1 MDRRLS
7 HLIAAAVILCAVARC
22 GTLPN
27 GRTWGQD
34 AIYPVDLGG
43 ITHAAYDALV
53 DPQTW
58 LPLAGAVTVAPFDR
72 KVSYWASEH
81 TPVFGSHD
89 AASAADTTLRVTDRG

>member
-1 MDRRLS
+1 MDRRLNP
-7 HLIAAAVILCAVARC
+7 LIAVAVIFCAVTRC

-43 ITHAAYDALV
+43 IPHAAYDALV
-53 DPQTW
+53 NMQTW

-72 KVSYWASEH
+72 KVSVPPERL
-81 TPVFGSHD
+81 
-89 AASAADTTLRVTDRG
+89 LRKALPA